1 MTTIQPKVSIIIPVY
16 KTEKYLRQCL
26 DSVINQSFDN
36 FEVICVDDGSPDNS
50 VNILKEYA
58 NRDSRITYISQPNK
72 GLSAARNAG
81 IMHSKGEYILPL
93 DSDDFIDKD
102 FLQILINAKEAHPN
116 IDVITPAIILF
127 FPKTGVY
134 YYVLSPKPTPCNLSQ
149 FNYICC
155 TSLFPR
161 KLFDIYGGYDETL
174 KKGAEDWDLWLRYI
188 LHGSKFMRMERA
200 FFYYRQKDISESMAK
215 QLLSDKAELDSI
227 VKLLRERYCFMKK
240 YNSLFFIY
248 YKQLVRYTKRY
259 FKYIYRREIYP
270 IDRYYLYVLFNVFSL
285 KRMF

>member
-1 MTTIQPKVSIIIPVY
+1 
-16 KTEKYLRQCL
+16 
-26 DSVINQSFDN
+26 
-36 FEVICVDDGSPDNS
+36 
-50 VNILKEYA
+50 
-58 NRDSRITYISQPNK
+58 
-72 GLSAARNAG
+72 
-81 IMHSKGEYILPL
+81 
-93 DSDDFIDKD
+93 
-102 FLQILINAKEAHPN
+102 
-116 IDVITPAIILF
+116 
-127 FPKTGVY
+127 
-134 YYVLSPKPTPCNLSQ
+134 
-149 FNYICC
+149 
-155 TSLFPR
+155 
-161 KLFDIYGGYDETL
+161 
-174 KKGAEDWDLWLRYI
+174 
-188 LHGSKFMRMERA
+188 MERA